1 MIIKKLSLQNI
12 RSYENIDI
20 EFPTGSVLLS
30 GKIGS
35 GKTSVLLGLQFAL
48 FGLQPGQKGSSLLR
62 HGSDEAY
69 ARVEIDID
77 GEIINLER
85 TIKKSKNGSI
95 TQDKNIITTTNER
108 QELSTSEIK
117 SKVIDILN
125 YPREFAKKSNLLY
138 KFTVYTPQEEMK
150 TIIEERPEIRLNTIR
165 HIFGIDRYKKIK
177 ENTGILLSKIKESIK
192 IKEILIAEL
201 NLLKE
206 KLQIENERK
215 ISIARKTNNLNIEYN
230 QITQK
235 KEKVEIQKNEIQGK
249 IEKRKEI
256 DSEIKTQEAVLQ
268 AKKTQENKLKKD
280 ISNMQRE
287 ININLNF
294 SEEHL
299 QNITELYQK
308 HRNFLENKNKEYIEI
323 NTIISRLE
331 SQKEIPQK
339 LKEKIMSLDNCPTC
353 FQTVGLEHKDKI
365 TKRTLFEIN
374 DITRELEEK
383 LITRTQIIKDI
394 EKEKKLIQGYET
406 DKNYLQQDK
415 IKFEHQT
422 AIQTKIKSEAFI
434 LERTTNEILFLE
446 DKIKKLKE
454 QQIEN
459 HTEESNRIDQEYNN
473 LNQEIR
479 IKEITLA
486 EKNKELQLIKQN
498 LEDLSTEITK
508 KEKTKEQMFYL
519 RNLQDW
525 LQDKFLSIITITEKN
540 VLYKLRSEFSEV
552 FSEWFNLL
560 VSDNLR
566 VRLDEDFTPIISN
579 QDFEMDYDFLSGGE
593 RTAVALAYRLSL
605 NQVLNSMLSKIK
617 TKNLVILDEPTDGFA
632 TEQIDKMRDLFDQLK
647 TQQLILVSHEEKIE
661 GFVDHIIKIKKD
673 FSSTTEEEESTHT
686 KYQHIHEA
694 SGEKHL

>member
-12 RSYENIDI
+12 RSYENIDL

-35 GKTSVLLGLQFAL
+35 GKTSILLGLQFAL

-62 HGSDEAY
+62 HGSNEAY
-69 ARVEIDID
+69 ARVEIDIE
-77 GEIINLER
+77 GEIINIER

-95 TQDKNIITTTNER
+95 TQDKNIITTKNER
-108 QELSTSEIK
+108 HELSTSEIK

-125 YPREFAKKSNLLY
+125 YPKEFAKKSNLLY

-177 ENTGILLSKIKESIK
+177 ENTGILLSKIKESVK
-192 IKEILIAEL
+192 IKEILVAEL

-206 KLQIENERK
+206 KLQTENEKK
-215 ISIARKTNNLNIEYN
+215 IILARETNNLNIEHN
-230 QITQK
+230 QIIQK
-235 KEKVEIQKNEIQGK
+235 KEKVEIEKNEIQNK

-256 DSEIKTQEAVLQ
+256 DSEIRTKEAILQTQ
-268 AKKTQENKLKKD
+268 KTQENKLKKD
-280 ISNMQRE
+280 ISSMQRE
-287 ININLNF
+287 INTNLDF

-299 QNITELYQK
+299 RNITELFQK
-308 HRNFLENKNKEYIEI
+308 HKNLLENKNLEYMEI

-353 FQTVGLEHKDKI
+353 FQIVGSEHKDKI
-365 TKRTLFEIN
+365 IKRTQFEIN
-374 DITRELEEK
+374 DITTELEEK
-383 LITRTQIIKDI
+383 LIARNQIIKDI
-394 EKEKKLIQGYET
+394 EKEKQLIQGYEL
-406 DKNYLQQDK
+406 DKNNLQQDK
-415 IKFEHQT
+415 IKFEHQST
-422 AIQTKIKSEAFI
+422 IQTKIKSEAFI
-434 LERTTNEILFLE
+434 LDRTTNEINSLE
-446 DKIKKLKE
+446 EKIKKLKS
-454 QQIEN
+454 QKTEN
-459 HTEESNRIDQEYNN
+459 HIEEFNKINQQYDI

-486 EKNKELQLIKQN
+486 EKNKELELVKQT
-498 LEDLSTEITK
+498 LEDLSIEITK

-593 RTAVALAYRLSL
+593 RTAIALAYRLSL

-617 TKNLVILDEPTDGFA
+617 TKDLVILDEPTDGFA

-673 FSSTTEEEESTHT
+673 FSSTTEE
-686 KYQHIHEA
+686 IIN
-694 SGEKHL
+694 